1 MRHRIKYKCL
11 LIRLKNG
18 YNKAVVSQYWLHK
31 AKKECGKVYFYLH
44 SFFARNVAARAE
56 AIKVIN
62 GLLNRRLFDARLE
75 AEYGSLNPDLPA
87 SH

>member
-1 MRHRIKYKCL
+1 M
-11 LIRLKNG
+11 
-18 YNKAVVSQYWLHK
+18 
-31 AKKECGKVYFYLH
+31 H